1 MLGRDALVGGDDRLA
16 VLVLHFKAEGLPLEA
31 FGNERHRAA
40 ANLDRELIVFKE
52 AGEDVFGRE
61 TEGLEENG
69 AGHLAATVDAEV
81 ENVLRVEFEVKPRA
95 AVGNHAGREEKLPG
109 RVRLALVVL
118 EEDAGGTMELGN
130 DHALRPVDDE
140 GALLRHQRD
149 FAHVHVVFT
158 DFLDRLLGAVAVVNF
173 QLNARAQAARVGQAA
188 KLALGHVEFGLGQLV
203 VDEAETGIPVV
214 ADDREDG
221 GKGSLKAHGV
231 VSGIRSYVRL
241 QEFFVG
247 TKLNIKQGRH
257 FKDARTRGKAL
268 ADALLFSE
276 RVRHG
281 HSVRR

>member
-1 MLGRDALVGGDDRLA
+1 M
-16 VLVLHFKAEGLPLEA
+16 FEEA
-31 FGNERHRAA
+31 
-40 ANLDRELIVFKE
+40 REN
-52 AGEDVFGRE
+52 VFGRKAE
-61 TEGLEENG
+61 SLEQNG
-69 AGHLAATVDAEV
+69 ARHLAATVDAEIK
-81 ENVLRVEFEVKPRA
+81 NVLRVEFEVKPGA

-109 RVRLALVVL
+109 RVCLALVML
-118 EEDAGGTMELGN
+118 EEDARGTVELGD

-140 GALLRHQRD
+140 GALLGHQRD
-149 FAHVHVVFT
+149 FAHVHVVLA

-173 QLNARAQAARVGQAA
+173 QLNARAQTARVGQSA
-188 KLALGHVEFGLGQLV
+188 KLAFGHVEFRLGQLV
-203 VDEAETGIPVV
+203 VDEAETGVPVV
-214 ADDREDG
+214 ADDRENG

-241 QEFFVG
+241 QKFFVG